1 MTSCLSRNH
10 KNYHENQK
18 NKQTNRKATKTK
30 NKQKTKITQ
39 NYKTYNILFM
49 NTACTQNIFI
59 YCNTSLF

>member
-1 MTSCLSRNH
+1 VVN
-10 KNYHENQK
+10 HENQK

-39 NYKTYNILFM
+39 NYKTYDILFM